1 MTKCDIASKNCQSGP
16 SFDSPSQATQSQC
29 GCCTDK
35 HAGHQAGCPVEAA
48 AEKWK
53 TSFCTAM
60 QAVQVDMLKERI
72 RKEWGPVMDKV
83 ADATVKAMGAH
94 WESMLTQAQAKKGL
108 REEIQVIFQSAQ
120 K

>member
-1 MTKCDIASKNCQSGP
+1 MTTCDTSSKTCQAGP
-16 SFDSPSQATQSQC
+16 SSDSPSQATRSQC

-35 HAGHQAGCPVEAA
+35 HSGHQTCCPVEAA

-53 TSFCTAM
+53 AAFCAAM
-60 QAVQVDMLKERI
+60 HEVQVDMLKEKI
-72 RKEWGPVMDKV
+72 RKEWGPMMDKV

-108 REEIQVIFQSAQ
+108 REEIQEIFRAAR